1 MNKRISIVL
10 IVLTIVSAGC
20 KNKKKKAEQG
30 TEPAAEIAIRDFPST
45 HIPGLLTEPSERM
58 RYMAENMWESFLDTS
73 GTWLCDSS
81 HIYGVKKAVIE
92 EQIGIYVSILDNI
105 SSETAKKSLSK
116 LFDKFLI
123 CENEDSS
130 SNVFEEM
137 PPIITKYLYD
147 PNSPVRNED
156 LYLTFV
162 RRLATSSLIP
172 EEQRKSYEYD
182 ARMCA
187 LNAVGE
193 KAADFAFTSLEGRVH
208 TLHNIKSPYIILFFS
223 NPGCPSCKDIIT
235 FLTENPK
242 VSDMLRGGI
251 LAVANIYIDP
261 DLESWRKYADIYPKD
276 WYNGYDHQYIIRTD
290 QIYNVRAIPSLYVLD
305 KDKKVILKDTPQEK
319 LFAWINNL
327 EI

>member
-1 MNKRISIVL
+1 MNKRILIAL
-10 IVLTIVSAGC
+10 IVLTIASAGC
-20 KNKKKKAEQG
+20 KNKKKKVEQLA
-30 TEPAAEIAIRDFPST
+30 EPAVEIAIRDFPSINT
-45 HIPGLLTEPSERM
+45 PGLLTEPSERM
-58 RYMAENMWESFLDTS
+58 NYMAENMWESFLDTT

-81 HIYGVKKAVIE
+81 HIYGVKKALVE
-92 EQIGIYVSILDNI
+92 EQVGIYASILDNVPAEI
-105 SSETAKKSLSK
+105 AKKSISK
-116 LFDKFLI
+116 LFDKILI
-123 CENEDSS
+123 CENENPA

-137 PPIITKYLYD
+137 PPIIAKYFYD

-156 LYLTFV
+156 IYLPFV
-162 RRLATSSLIP
+162 KRLATSSLIP

-182 ARMCA
+182 ARMCS

-193 KAADFAFTSLEGRVH
+193 KAADFAFTSLEGRMY
-208 TLHNIKSPYIILFFS
+208 TLYNIKSPYTVLFFS

-251 LAVANIYIDP
+251 LAVVNIYIDT
-261 DLESWRKYADIYPKD
+261 DLEAWRKYADIYPKE
-276 WYNGYDHQYIIRTD
+276 WHNGYDHQYIIRTD

-305 KDKKVILKDTPQEK
+305 KDKRVILKDTPQEK
-319 LFAWINNL
+319 LFAWIDNL